1 MSHVPLRTPLDTVVV
16 PRRHWQSLDSCAH
29 CPTCYLDFWSIC
41 CSALSLLP
49 PGSCLCRLP
58 CWSLL
63 TLWLPVG
70 CGQWEA
76 LAEWRLAGWERAGN
90 VRSHSFP
97 AFMSGFGRAWI
108 LLWLQLQ
115 VWRWGWRVTPFW
127 LKFSPSSRNTAPLP
141 SFVLPGL
148 GLVKSSPCYSS
159 IGASASFKVL
169 LTLPVTLQNVPSLN
183 TLQLDVW
190 MAFCF
195 LLRCWLMQN
204 TSGHR
209 EDPKSSRKSW
219 QQSGPAVKTRDTA
232 PPKWR
237 KSK

>member
-29 CPTCYLDFWSIC
+29 CPTCHLDFWSIC

-49 PGSCLCRLP
+49 PGSCFCRLP
-58 CWSLL
+58 RWSLL
-63 TLWLPVG
+63 TLWLPPMGSTSRMANGRVG
-70 CGQWEA
+70 E
-76 LAEWRLAGWERAGN
+76 GWEC
-90 VRSHSFP
+90 SFP
-97 AFMSGFGRAWI
+97 
-108 LLWLQLQ
+108 LLPCFHVR
-115 VWRWGWRVTPFW
+115 VWQGLDPSLTTAPSVAVGVEGYSVW
-127 LKFSPSSRNTAPLP
+127 LKFSPSSGNTRQLP

-148 GLVKSSPCYSS
+148 GLVNASPCYSS

-204 TSGHR
+204 MSGHR